1 MSRPSTPIVLAAA
14 ALLAAGCSG
23 GTITGPRS
31 EARSGDYSPT
41 DRIRVMLAAPGSA
54 GEAGSRAVSQRI
66 LAVLQ
71 QTHGDAGLIPTSNEQ
86 DALAAARDA
95 KAAFLISPTILE
107 WSDGH
112 APPFTADRIKVRL
125 DMRDP
130 ATGEVVS
137 TVTFANV
144 SSFLSAV
151 DTGPETLLDSTFD
164 RAVTM
169 LIATGSTGQASAR
182 KPGPAVL
189 EHVPVDQQKYPR
201 Q

>member
-1 MSRPSTPIVLAAA
+1 MSRPSTPILLVVA
-14 ALLAAGCSG
+14 ALLAGCSG

-31 EARSGDYSPT
+31 EARSSDYSPT
-41 DRIRVMLAAPGSA
+41 DRIRVMLAAPGAA
-54 GEAGSRAVSQRI
+54 GEAASRAVSQRI

-71 QTHGDAGLIPTSNEQ
+71 QTHGDAALIPTANEP

-107 WSDGH
+107 WTDGH
-112 APPFTADRIKVRL
+112 APPFTADRIKVQL

-130 ATGEVVS
+130 GTGEVVS

-144 SSFLSAV
+144 SPFLSAV

-169 LIATGSTGQASAR
+169 LVATGSTRQASAR

>member
-1 MSRPSTPIVLAAA
+1 MPIVLVAAA

-31 EARSGDYSPT
+31 EARAGDYSPT
-41 DRIRVMLAAPGSA
+41 DRIRVMLAAPGTA
-54 GEAGSRAVSQRI
+54 GEAASRAISQRI

-71 QTHGDAGLIPTSNEQ
+71 QTHGDVGLIPTSNEQ

-95 KAAFLISPTILE
+95 QAAFLISPTILE
-107 WSDGH
+107 WTDGH
-112 APPFTADRIKVRL
+112 APPFTADRIEVRL

-130 ATGEVVS
+130 GSGEVVS

-144 SSFLSAV
+144 SPFLSAV
-151 DTGPETLLDSTFD
+151 DTAPETLLDSTFD

-169 LIATGSTGQASAR
+169 LVSTGSTDRR
-182 KPGPAVL
+182 KT
-189 EHVPVDQQKYPR
+189 
-201 Q
+201 